1 MKRLLPS
8 TLLVPLLTVFL
19 GTTALC
25 EPAADPGPAPTAEE
39 LKSYTA
45 LAQKGVLVQP
55 LAAGINWRY
64 VNFRGAEKV
73 DASVFALLKGA
84 VTTVDLDLTGQKLT
98 DADAAALSSLT
109 NLKKLSLARSTITD
123 AGLAALKPLQKLESL
138 NLFGTEISD
147 AGLNHLTTLKSLK
160 RLYVFQTKTTEA
172 GVGKLK
178 AAVPTLAVETGA
190 KLTVAPPPEP
200 KKEEPKKE
208 DPAKK
213 VEPAKPEPPKPAEP
227 AKKVEPP
234 KAPEPAKPE
243 PPKPAEPAKK
253 VEPPKAPEP
262 AKPEPPKPAEPAK
275 KVEPPKAPEPAKPEP
290 PKPAEPAKAAE
301 APKSLGYQD
310 TAIIPGTPW
319 HVHDGLRPQP
329 KVITPG
335 SKPGDAPSDAI
346 VLFDGKD
353 LSKFK
358 KNPDGK
364 PNWTVQEGAAISVK
378 GSGYLESSDEFG
390 PDVQLHVEWAAP
402 TPAEGTGQGR
412 GNSGVFIFGRYEIQ
426 VLDCFGNQTYPDGQ
440 AAALYGQTP
449 PLVNACRPA
458 GEWQTYD
465 IIFTGPRFEGT
476 ELRPAY
482 ATILHN
488 GVVVQNH
495 TTLIG
500 ETGHKKLAK
509 YAPHAPKGPIKF
521 QDHGNPVR
529 FRNIWIRELKPVDSQ

>member
-243 PPKPAEPAKK
+243 PPKPAEPAK
-253 VEPPKAPEP
+253 
-262 AKPEPPKPAEPAK
+262 
-275 KVEPPKAPEPAKPEP
+275 
-290 PKPAEPAKAAE
+290 AAE

-364 PNWTVQEGAAISVK
+364 PNWTVQGGAAISVK

>member
-1 MKRLLPS
+1 MKLLFPS
-8 TLLVPLLTVFL
+8 TLLVPLFALIL
-19 GTTALC
+19 GSTAIC
-25 EPAADPGPAPTAEE
+25 EPAADPGPAPSPEE
-39 LKSYTA
+39 MKSYTA
-45 LAQKGVLVQP
+45 LTEKGVLVQP

-64 VNFRGAEKV
+64 INFRGAEKA
-73 DASVFALLKGA
+73 DSSVFALLKGA
-84 VTTVDLDLTGQKLT
+84 AATVDLDLTGQKLT
-98 DADAAALSSLT
+98 DADAAVLSSLT

-123 AGLAALKPLQKLESL
+123 AGLAAVKSLPKLESL
-138 NLFGTEISD
+138 NLFSTEISD
-147 AGLNHLTTLKSLK
+147 AGLSHLSGLKSLK

-172 GVGKLK
+172 GIGKLK
-178 AAVPTLAVETGA
+178 AAMPGVAVEVGA
-190 KLTVAPPPEP
+190 KLTVPPPPEP

-213 VEPAKPEPPKPAEP
+213 PEPAKPDPAKPAEP

-243 PPKPAEPAKK
+243 PPKPAEPAK
-253 VEPPKAPEP
+253 PS
-262 AKPEPPKPAEPAK
+262 
-275 KVEPPKAPEPAKPEP
+275 
-290 PKPAEPAKAAE
+290 EPAKAAAD
-301 APKSLGYQD
+301 APKPLGYQD
-310 TAIIPGTPW
+310 TAIIPGTQW

-329 KVITPG
+329 KIITPG
-335 SKPGDAPSDAI
+335 GKPGDAPSDSV

-358 KNPDGK
+358 KNADGK
-364 PNWTVQEGAAISVK
+364 PNWTVQDGAAISVK
-378 GSGYLESSDEFG
+378 GSGYLESTDEFG

-426 VLDCFGNQTYPDGQ
+426 VLDSYGNQTYPDGQ

-509 YAPHAPKGPIKF
+509 YTPHLPKGPIRF